1 MPLEKLENLRKFEI
15 SLSKKIHERDKIS
28 NRGGNTAKISNEIK
42 ELREKIDKILNER
55 ILENIAFSDKVKYSK
70 DKDVALWHYYF
81 KFIPEF
87 DEEGHMRRYTW
98 EDAYLSH
105 YPAPFDDIDRD
116 LTEDEEKEGEKIL
129 ARDVDA
135 CKRRIFDAIKRYEKT
150 LKKN

>member
-1 MPLEKLENLRKFEI
+1 MLLEKLENLREFEI
-15 SLSKKIHERDKIS
+15 SICKKIHKRDEIS
-28 NRGGNTAKISNEIK
+28 QRGGNAVKISNEIK
-42 ELREKIDKILNER
+42 EMREKIHEILNEC
-55 ILENIAFSDKVKYSK
+55 ILENVSFSKKEKYSK

-87 DEEGHMRRYTW
+87 DEKGNMRRYTW
-98 EDAYLSH
+98 VDAYLSH

-116 LTEDEEKEGEKIL
+116 LTEEEENEYQKIL

-135 CKRRIFDAIKRYEKT
+135 CKRRIFDAIKQSEKT